1 MSICFINLFYQ
12 DLHVKFFLHVY
23 LEQLKLDVQVKF
35 DVQAL
40 GSIVATVAF
49 VATVLYSS
57 Y

>member
-49 VATVLYSS
+49 VATGFVSS

>member
-23 LEQLKLDVQVKF
+23 LEQLKLDVQ
-35 DVQAL
+35 AL

-49 VATVLYSS
+49 VATGFV
-57 Y
+57 

>member
-1 MSICFINLFYQ
+1 MSICFINFFYQ

-49 VATVLYSS
+49 VATGFV
-57 Y
+57 

>member
-23 LEQLKLDVQVKF
+23 LEQLKLDVQVEF

-49 VATVLYSS
+49 VATGFV
-57 Y
+57 